1 MVEKANFVVIET
13 EQSKRVTEDA
23 NAAEDAENSSLAEK
37 SCADEIE
44 SLSKHDNTA
53 VKEDETDDQ
62 IAEKEKSE
70 KIRLKMEKAAA
81 ERAEYMAFM
90 KSQE

>member
-1 MVEKANFVVIET
+1 MAEKASFVVIET

-23 NAAEDAENSSLAEK
+23 NNAAEDAEK
-37 SCADEIE
+37 RCAHEIE

-53 VKEDETDDQ
+53 GNKEDETDDQ

>member
-1 MVEKANFVVIET
+1 MAEKASFVVIET
-13 EQSKRVTEDA
+13 EQGKGVTEDA
-23 NAAEDAENSSLAEK
+23 NNAAEDAEK
-37 SCADEIE
+37 RCAHAIE

-53 VKEDETDDQ
+53 GNKEEETDDQ

>member
-1 MVEKANFVVIET
+1 MAEKAIFVVIET

-23 NAAEDAENSSLAEK
+23 NAAEDAEK

-44 SLSKHDNTA
+44 SLSKHVNTA
-53 VKEDETDDQ
+53 GKEDETDDQ